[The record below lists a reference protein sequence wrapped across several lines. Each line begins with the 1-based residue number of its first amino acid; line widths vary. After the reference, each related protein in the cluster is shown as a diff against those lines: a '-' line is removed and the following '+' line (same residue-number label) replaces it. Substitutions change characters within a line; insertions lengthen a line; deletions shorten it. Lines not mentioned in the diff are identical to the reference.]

1 MGALGPAGESL
12 AASFLARRGL
22 RLLGRNV
29 RTPFGELDL
38 VLVEGD
44 DAGGG
49 DGGALVV
56 CEVKTRRGLGFGAPA
71 ESVTAAKR
79 ARLARAAVHFARER
93 GLASRPI
100 RFDVVSVLARA
111 GRPPAV
117 EHVEGAFSVDDIGL

>member
-1 MGALGPAGESL
+1 VGALGPAGESL

-44 DAGGG
+44 G

>member
-44 DAGGG
+44 G